1 MVLIGYASEGES
13 AFTTPRMTSS
23 AGSIPFGPRLRDA
36 VEWLNTPLRFLQDSA
51 RFPISEARMRRRIA
65 AQVASGK
72 PIVVVYSAT
81 KSASTSVAAALA
93 ASREIEVVKVHN
105 LQPRHFWPGPGAP
118 LASPEGLLRHKAI
131 EQRTTRGLLF
141 ALGGAAA
148 DRPLRIVSIAR
159 EPIGFNIS
167 NFTYFGRA
175 YWMRTCWRR
184 APWMDARELGRRF
197 FDGFPHA
204 SSSVWW
210 AEEFKATLGIDPLAP
225 GAFDS
230 ERGWTR
236 YQSGRFDALVMRAD
250 IDDAAKT
257 DALRGF
263 LGQGLGPSIA
273 PVGRENL
280 NDTQAPP
287 VLADRVREAVRANRA
302 YVDAMID
309 LPSMRCM
316 WTDEA
321 RSRLREKWSTPSER
335 AAPARA

>member
-1 MVLIGYASEGES
+1 
-13 AFTTPRMTSS
+13 MTSS

-65 AQVASGK
+65 GQVASGK

-93 ASREIEVVKVHN
+93 ASSELEVVKVHY

-131 EQRTTRGLLF
+131 EQRTTRELLF
-141 ALGGAAA
+141 SQGAAGA

-159 EPIGFNIS
+159 EPIGFNVS

-184 APWMDARELGRRF
+184 APWMDARELARRF

-210 AEEFKATLGIDPLAP
+210 TEEFRATLGIDPLAP
-225 GAFDS
+225 AAFDS

-257 DALRGF
+257 EALREF
-263 LGQGLGPSIA
+263 LGSELGRSTA

-287 VLADRVREAVRANRA
+287 VLADALREAVRSNRE
-302 YVDAMID
+302 YLEAMIE
-309 LPSMRCM
+309 LPSVQRM
-316 WTDEA
+316 WTAEGRA
-321 RSRLREKWSTPSER
+321 RLRERWSASAVR
-335 AAPARA
+335 AAVAPTA